1 MKMALSMPLRLTP
14 MQIAIVV
21 SLLLHAGLLVFRW
34 ADPQGFD
41 RLMTQMPLDI
51 ILVNARSSAA
61 APDKPQA
68 LAQANLQGGG
78 DVAQGRAQSP
88 LPMAER
94 RQSGQADD
102 AATAKLRQLKQQ
114 QSALLAQVKQQLS
127 INSTQQSAN
136 ATEAAAIDQQRRQLL
151 DTLAE
156 IEQRINEQNA
166 RPRTRYVSPSTREVS
181 YALYHDHMRR
191 LIEEHGTRFF
201 PQIQGRK
208 LYGSLTLMLTVNAQG
223 RVIAS
228 ATGVE
233 RNGQICARTQGFRA
247 LHMRRSAVDAD
258 GPAACRRPHCRR
270 ITQISAR
277 VNDPLEAAAS
287 CANGQREHSSPTQS
301 CYDLADC
308 FLVPADYRFY

>member
-1 MKMALSMPLRLTP
+1 MKMAISMPQRLTP

-102 AATAKLRQLKQQ
+102 AATARLRQLKQQ
-114 QSALLAQVKQQLS
+114 QTALLAQIKQQLS

-228 ATGVE
+228 QVVKSSGQPELDKLALALAENAGPFGPFSTEMKREFDQLAMVSRYTFK
-233 RNGQICARTQGFRA
+233 RNQTVQ
-247 LHMRRSAVDAD
+247 AD
-258 GPAACRRPHCRR
+258 NPE
-270 ITQISAR
+270 Q
-277 VNDPLEAAAS
+277 
-287 CANGQREHSSPTQS
+287 
-301 CYDLADC
+301 
-308 FLVPADYRFY
+308 

>member
-1 MKMALSMPLRLTP
+1 MKMAISMPLRLTP

-88 LPMAER
+88 LPLSER
-94 RQSGQADD
+94 SQSGQADD

-127 INSTQQSAN
+127 INSTRQSAN
-136 ATEAAAIDQQRRQLL
+136 ASEAAAMDQQRRQLL

-228 ATGVE
+228 QVLKSSGQPELDKLALVLAENAGPFGTFSAEMKREFDQLAMVSRYTFK
-233 RNGQICARTQGFRA
+233 RNLTVQ
-247 LHMRRSAVDAD
+247 AD
-258 GPAACRRPHCRR
+258 NPE
-270 ITQISAR
+270 Q
-277 VNDPLEAAAS
+277 
-287 CANGQREHSSPTQS
+287 
-301 CYDLADC
+301 
-308 FLVPADYRFY
+308 

>member
-1 MKMALSMPLRLTP
+1 MKMAIRMPLRLTP

-21 SLLLHAGLLVFRW
+21 SLLLHAGLLVFRL

-88 LPMAER
+88 LPLSER
-94 RQSGQADD
+94 SQSGQADD

-127 INSTQQSAN
+127 INSTRESAN
-136 ATEAAAIDQQRRQLL
+136 ASEAAAMDQQRRQLL

-208 LYGSLTLMLTVNAQG
+208 LYGSLTLVLTVNAQG

-228 ATGVE
+228 QVVKSSGQPELDKLALSLAENAGPFGPFTAEMKREFDQLAMVSRYTFK
-233 RNGQICARTQGFRA
+233 RNQTVQ
-247 LHMRRSAVDAD
+247 AD
-258 GPAACRRPHCRR
+258 NPE
-270 ITQISAR
+270 Q
-277 VNDPLEAAAS
+277 
-287 CANGQREHSSPTQS
+287 
-301 CYDLADC
+301 
-308 FLVPADYRFY
+308 

>member
-1 MKMALSMPLRLTP
+1 MMKAISMPLRLTP
-14 MQIAIVV
+14 LQIAVGV
-21 SLLLHAGLLVFRW
+21 SLLLHAGLLVFRL

-51 ILVNARSSAA
+51 ILVNARSNAG

-78 DVAQGRAQSP
+78 DVAQGRSQSP
-88 LPMAER
+88 LPMSER
-94 RQSGQADD
+94 NQSGQADD
-102 AATAKLRQLKQQ
+102 AATARLRQLKQQ

-127 INSTQQSAN
+127 INNTRQSAN
-136 ATEAAAIDQQRRQLL
+136 ASEAAAIDQQRRQLL

-156 IEQRINEQNA
+156 IEQRINEQNT

-181 YALYHDHMRR
+181 YALYHDRMRR

-208 LYGSLTLMLTVNAQG
+208 LYGSLTLVLTVNAQG

-228 ATGVE
+228 QFLKSSGQPELDKLALALAETAGPFGLFSAEMKREFDQLAMVSRYTFK
-233 RNGQICARTQGFRA
+233 RNQTVQ
-247 LHMRRSAVDAD
+247 AD
-258 GPAACRRPHCRR
+258 NPE
-270 ITQISAR
+270 Q
-277 VNDPLEAAAS
+277 
-287 CANGQREHSSPTQS
+287 
-301 CYDLADC
+301 
-308 FLVPADYRFY
+308 

>member
-1 MKMALSMPLRLTP
+1 MKMAISMPLRLTP

-88 LPMAER
+88 LPLSER
-94 RQSGQADD
+94 SQSGQADD

-127 INSTQQSAN
+127 INSTRQSAN
-136 ATEAAAIDQQRRQLL
+136 ASEAAAMDQQRRQLL

-208 LYGSLTLMLTVNAQG
+208 LYGSLTLVLTVNAQG

-228 ATGVE
+228 QVVKSSGQPELDKLALSLAENAGPFGPFTAEMKREFDQLAMVSRYTFK
-233 RNGQICARTQGFRA
+233 RNQTVQ
-247 LHMRRSAVDAD
+247 AD
-258 GPAACRRPHCRR
+258 NPE
-270 ITQISAR
+270 Q
-277 VNDPLEAAAS
+277 
-287 CANGQREHSSPTQS
+287 
-301 CYDLADC
+301 
-308 FLVPADYRFY
+308 

>member
-1 MKMALSMPLRLTP
+1 MKMAISMPLRLTP

-21 SLLLHAGLLVFRW
+21 SLLLHAGLLVFRL

-78 DVAQGRAQSP
+78 EVAQGRAQSP
-88 LPMAER
+88 LPLSER
-94 RQSGQADD
+94 SQSGQADD

-127 INSTQQSAN
+127 INSTRQSAN
-136 ATEAAAIDQQRRQLL
+136 ASEAAAIDQQRRQLL

-166 RPRTRYVSPSTREVS
+166 RPRTRYVSPATREVS

-228 ATGVE
+228 QVLKSSGQPELDKLALALAENAGPFGTFSAEMKREFDQLAMVSRYTFK
-233 RNGQICARTQGFRA
+233 RNLTVQ
-247 LHMRRSAVDAD
+247 AD
-258 GPAACRRPHCRR
+258 NPE
-270 ITQISAR
+270 Q
-277 VNDPLEAAAS
+277 
-287 CANGQREHSSPTQS
+287 
-301 CYDLADC
+301 
-308 FLVPADYRFY
+308 

>member
-1 MKMALSMPLRLTP
+1 MKMAISMPLRLTP

-88 LPMAER
+88 LPLSER
-94 RQSGQADD
+94 SQSGQADD

-127 INSTQQSAN
+127 INSTRQSAN
-136 ATEAAAIDQQRRQLL
+136 ASEAAAIDQQRRQLL

-166 RPRTRYVSPSTREVS
+166 RPRTRYVSPATREVS

-228 ATGVE
+228 QVLKSSGQPELDKLALALAENAGPFGTFSAEMKREFDQLAMVSRYTFK
-233 RNGQICARTQGFRA
+233 RNLTVQ
-247 LHMRRSAVDAD
+247 AD
-258 GPAACRRPHCRR
+258 NPE
-270 ITQISAR
+270 Q
-277 VNDPLEAAAS
+277 
-287 CANGQREHSSPTQS
+287 
-301 CYDLADC
+301 
-308 FLVPADYRFY
+308 

>member
-1 MKMALSMPLRLTP
+1 MKMAISMPLRLTP

-21 SLLLHAGLLVFRW
+21 SLLLHAGLLVFRL

-88 LPMAER
+88 LPLSER

-127 INSTQQSAN
+127 INSTRQSAN
-136 ATEAAAIDQQRRQLL
+136 ASEAAAIDQQRRQLL

-166 RPRTRYVSPSTREVS
+166 RPRTRYVSPATREVS

-228 ATGVE
+228 QVLKSSGQPELDKLALALAENAGPFGTFSAEMKREFDQLAMVSRYTFK
-233 RNGQICARTQGFRA
+233 RNLTVQ
-247 LHMRRSAVDAD
+247 AD
-258 GPAACRRPHCRR
+258 NPE
-270 ITQISAR
+270 Q
-277 VNDPLEAAAS
+277 
-287 CANGQREHSSPTQS
+287 
-301 CYDLADC
+301 
-308 FLVPADYRFY
+308 

>member
-1 MKMALSMPLRLTP
+1 MPLRLTP

-21 SLLLHAGLLVFRW
+21 SLLLHAGLLVFRL

-88 LPMAER
+88 LPLSER
-94 RQSGQADD
+94 SQSGQADD

-127 INSTQQSAN
+127 INSTRQSAN
-136 ATEAAAIDQQRRQLL
+136 ASEAAAIDQQRRQLL

-166 RPRTRYVSPSTREVS
+166 RPRTRYVSPATREVS

-228 ATGVE
+228 QVLKSSGQPELDKLALALAENAGPFGTFSAEMKREFDQLAMVSRYTFK
-233 RNGQICARTQGFRA
+233 RNLTVQ
-247 LHMRRSAVDAD
+247 AD
-258 GPAACRRPHCRR
+258 NPE
-270 ITQISAR
+270 Q
-277 VNDPLEAAAS
+277 
-287 CANGQREHSSPTQS
+287 
-301 CYDLADC
+301 
-308 FLVPADYRFY
+308 

>member
-1 MKMALSMPLRLTP
+1 MKMAISMPLRLTP

-88 LPMAER
+88 LPLSER
-94 RQSGQADD
+94 SQSGQADD

-127 INSTQQSAN
+127 INSTRQSAN
-136 ATEAAAIDQQRRQLL
+136 ASEAAAIDQQRRQLL

-228 ATGVE
+228 QVLKSSGQPELDKLALALAENAGPFGTFSAEMKREFDQLAMVSRYTFK
-233 RNGQICARTQGFRA
+233 RNLTVQ
-247 LHMRRSAVDAD
+247 AD
-258 GPAACRRPHCRR
+258 NPE
-270 ITQISAR
+270 Q
-277 VNDPLEAAAS
+277 
-287 CANGQREHSSPTQS
+287 
-301 CYDLADC
+301 
-308 FLVPADYRFY
+308 

>member
-1 MKMALSMPLRLTP
+1 MKMAISMPLRLTP

-88 LPMAER
+88 LPLSER
-94 RQSGQADD
+94 SQSGQADD

-127 INSTQQSAN
+127 INSTRQSAN
-136 ATEAAAIDQQRRQLL
+136 ASEAAAIDQQRRQLL

-156 IEQRINEQNA
+156 IEQRINVQNA

-228 ATGVE
+228 QVLKSSGQPELDKLALALAENAGPFGTFSAEMKREFDQLAMVSRYTFK
-233 RNGQICARTQGFRA
+233 RNLTVQ
-247 LHMRRSAVDAD
+247 AD
-258 GPAACRRPHCRR
+258 NPE
-270 ITQISAR
+270 Q
-277 VNDPLEAAAS
+277 
-287 CANGQREHSSPTQS
+287 
-301 CYDLADC
+301 
-308 FLVPADYRFY
+308 

>member
-1 MKMALSMPLRLTP
+1 MKMAISMPLRLTP

-21 SLLLHAGLLVFRW
+21 SLLLHAGLLVFRL

-88 LPMAER
+88 LPLSER
-94 RQSGQADD
+94 SQSGQADD

-127 INSTQQSAN
+127 INSTRQSAN
-136 ATEAAAIDQQRRQLL
+136 ASEAAAIDQQRHQLL

-228 ATGVE
+228 QVLKSSGQPELDKLALALAQNAGPFGTFSAEMKREFDQLAMVSRYTFK
-233 RNGQICARTQGFRA
+233 RNLTVQ
-247 LHMRRSAVDAD
+247 AD
-258 GPAACRRPHCRR
+258 NPE
-270 ITQISAR
+270 Q
-277 VNDPLEAAAS
+277 
-287 CANGQREHSSPTQS
+287 
-301 CYDLADC
+301 
-308 FLVPADYRFY
+308 

>member
-1 MKMALSMPLRLTP
+1 MKMAISMPLRLTP

-21 SLLLHAGLLVFRW
+21 SLLLHAGLLVFRL

-88 LPMAER
+88 LPLSER

-127 INSTQQSAN
+127 INSTRESAN
-136 ATEAAAIDQQRRQLL
+136 ASEAAAMDQQRRQLL

-208 LYGSLTLMLTVNAQG
+208 LYGSLTLVLTVNAQG

-228 ATGVE
+228 QVVKSSGQPELDKLALSLAENAGPFGPFTAEMKREFDQLAMVSRYTFK
-233 RNGQICARTQGFRA
+233 RNQTVQ
-247 LHMRRSAVDAD
+247 AD
-258 GPAACRRPHCRR
+258 NPE
-270 ITQISAR
+270 Q
-277 VNDPLEAAAS
+277 
-287 CANGQREHSSPTQS
+287 
-301 CYDLADC
+301 
-308 FLVPADYRFY
+308 

>member
-1 MKMALSMPLRLTP
+1 MKMAISMPLRLTS

-88 LPMAER
+88 LPLSER
-94 RQSGQADD
+94 SQSGQADD

-127 INSTQQSAN
+127 INSTRQSAN
-136 ATEAAAIDQQRRQLL
+136 ASEAAAIDQQRRQLL

-166 RPRTRYVSPSTREVS
+166 RPRTRYVSPATREVS

-228 ATGVE
+228 QVLKSSGQPELDKLALALAENAGPFGTFSAEMKHEFDQLAMVSRYTFK
-233 RNGQICARTQGFRA
+233 RNLTVQ
-247 LHMRRSAVDAD
+247 AD
-258 GPAACRRPHCRR
+258 NPE
-270 ITQISAR
+270 Q
-277 VNDPLEAAAS
+277 
-287 CANGQREHSSPTQS
+287 
-301 CYDLADC
+301 
-308 FLVPADYRFY
+308 

>member
-1 MKMALSMPLRLTP
+1 MKMAISMPLRLTP

-21 SLLLHAGLLVFRW
+21 SLLLHAGLLVFRL

-88 LPMAER
+88 LPLSER
-94 RQSGQADD
+94 SQSGQADD

-127 INSTQQSAN
+127 INSTRQSAN
-136 ATEAAAIDQQRRQLL
+136 ASEAAAMDQQRRQLL

-208 LYGSLTLMLTVNAQG
+208 LYGSLTLVLTVNAQG

-228 ATGVE
+228 QVVKSSGQPELDKLALSLAENAGPFGPFTAEMKREFDQLAMVSRYTFK
-233 RNGQICARTQGFRA
+233 RNQTVQ
-247 LHMRRSAVDAD
+247 AD
-258 GPAACRRPHCRR
+258 NPE
-270 ITQISAR
+270 Q
-277 VNDPLEAAAS
+277 
-287 CANGQREHSSPTQS
+287 
-301 CYDLADC
+301 
-308 FLVPADYRFY
+308 

>member
-1 MKMALSMPLRLTP
+1 MKMAISMPLRLTP

-88 LPMAER
+88 LPLSER
-94 RQSGQADD
+94 SQSGQADD

-127 INSTQQSAN
+127 INSTRQSAN
-136 ATEAAAIDQQRRQLL
+136 ASEAAAIDQQRRQLL

-228 ATGVE
+228 QVLKSSGQPELDKLALALAQNAGPFGTFSAEMKREFDQLAMVSRYTFK
-233 RNGQICARTQGFRA
+233 RNLTVQ
-247 LHMRRSAVDAD
+247 AD
-258 GPAACRRPHCRR
+258 NPE
-270 ITQISAR
+270 Q
-277 VNDPLEAAAS
+277 
-287 CANGQREHSSPTQS
+287 
-301 CYDLADC
+301 
-308 FLVPADYRFY
+308 

>member
-51 ILVNARSSAA
+51 ILVNARSNAG

-88 LPMAER
+88 LPLSER
-94 RQSGQADD
+94 SQSGQADD

-127 INSTQQSAN
+127 INSTRQSAN
-136 ATEAAAIDQQRRQLL
+136 ASEAAAIDQQRRQLL

-166 RPRTRYVSPSTREVS
+166 RPRTRYVSPATREVS

-208 LYGSLTLMLTVNAQG
+208 LYGSLTLVLTINAQG

-228 ATGVE
+228 QVVKSSGQPELDKLALALAENAGPFGTFSAEMKREFDQLAMVSRYTFK
-233 RNGQICARTQGFRA
+233 RNLTVQ
-247 LHMRRSAVDAD
+247 AD
-258 GPAACRRPHCRR
+258 NPE
-270 ITQISAR
+270 Q
-277 VNDPLEAAAS
+277 
-287 CANGQREHSSPTQS
+287 
-301 CYDLADC
+301 
-308 FLVPADYRFY
+308 

>member
-1 MKMALSMPLRLTP
+1 MKMAISMPLRLTP

-21 SLLLHAGLLVFRW
+21 SLLLHAGLLVFRL

-88 LPMAER
+88 LPLSER
-94 RQSGQADD
+94 SQSGQADD

-127 INSTQQSAN
+127 INSTRQSAN
-136 ATEAAAIDQQRRQLL
+136 ASEAAAIDQQRRQLL

-228 ATGVE
+228 QVLKSSGQPELDKLALALAENAGPFGTFSAEMKREFDQLAMVSRYTFK
-233 RNGQICARTQGFRA
+233 RNLTVQ
-247 LHMRRSAVDAD
+247 AD
-258 GPAACRRPHCRR
+258 NPE
-270 ITQISAR
+270 Q
-277 VNDPLEAAAS
+277 
-287 CANGQREHSSPTQS
+287 
-301 CYDLADC
+301 
-308 FLVPADYRFY
+308 

>member
-1 MKMALSMPLRLTP
+1 MKMAISMPLRLTP

-21 SLLLHAGLLVFRW
+21 SLLLHAGLLVFRL

-41 RLMTQMPLDI
+41 RLMTQVPLDI

-88 LPMAER
+88 LPLSER

-127 INSTQQSAN
+127 INSTRQSAN
-136 ATEAAAIDQQRRQLL
+136 ASEAAAMDQQRRQLL

-228 ATGVE
+228 QVLKSSGQPELDKLALALAENAGPFGTFSAEMKREFDQLAMVSRYTFK
-233 RNGQICARTQGFRA
+233 RNLTVQ
-247 LHMRRSAVDAD
+247 AD
-258 GPAACRRPHCRR
+258 NPE
-270 ITQISAR
+270 Q
-277 VNDPLEAAAS
+277 
-287 CANGQREHSSPTQS
+287 
-301 CYDLADC
+301 
-308 FLVPADYRFY
+308 

>member
-51 ILVNARSSAA
+51 ILVNARSNAG

-78 DVAQGRAQSP
+78 NVAQGRAQSP
-88 LPMAER
+88 LPMSER
-94 RQSGQADD
+94 RQSGQANDT
-102 AATAKLRQLKQQ
+102 ATAKLRQLKQQ

-127 INSTQQSAN
+127 INSSQQSAN
-136 ATEAAAIDQQRRQLL
+136 AAEAAAIDQQRRQLL

-208 LYGSLTLMLTVNAQG
+208 LYGSLTLVLTINAQG

-228 ATGVE
+228 QVVKSSGQPELDKLALTLAENAGPFGTFSAEMKREFDQLAMVSRYTFK
-233 RNGQICARTQGFRA
+233 RNLTVQ
-247 LHMRRSAVDAD
+247 AD
-258 GPAACRRPHCRR
+258 NPE
-270 ITQISAR
+270 Q
-277 VNDPLEAAAS
+277 
-287 CANGQREHSSPTQS
+287 
-301 CYDLADC
+301 
-308 FLVPADYRFY
+308 

>member
-1 MKMALSMPLRLTP
+1 MKMAISMPLRLTP

-21 SLLLHAGLLVFRW
+21 SLLLHAGLLVFRL

-41 RLMTQMPLDI
+41 RLMTQVPLDI

-88 LPMAER
+88 LPLSER

-127 INSTQQSAN
+127 INSTRQSAN
-136 ATEAAAIDQQRRQLL
+136 ASEAAAMDQQRRQLL

-208 LYGSLTLMLTVNAQG
+208 LYGSLTLVLTVNAQG

-228 ATGVE
+228 QVVKSSGQPELDKLALSLAENAGPFGPFTAEMKREFDQLAMVSRYTFK
-233 RNGQICARTQGFRA
+233 RNQTVQ
-247 LHMRRSAVDAD
+247 AD
-258 GPAACRRPHCRR
+258 NPE
-270 ITQISAR
+270 Q
-277 VNDPLEAAAS
+277 
-287 CANGQREHSSPTQS
+287 
-301 CYDLADC
+301 
-308 FLVPADYRFY
+308 

>member
-1 MKMALSMPLRLTP
+1 MKMALSMSLRLTP

-51 ILVNARSSAA
+51 ILVNARSNAD

-102 AATAKLRQLKQQ
+102 AATARLRQLKQQ

-228 ATGVE
+228 QVVKTSGQPELDKLALTLAENAGPFGPFSAEMKREFDQLAMVSRYTFK
-233 RNGQICARTQGFRA
+233 RNQTVQ
-247 LHMRRSAVDAD
+247 AD
-258 GPAACRRPHCRR
+258 NPE
-270 ITQISAR
+270 Q
-277 VNDPLEAAAS
+277 
-287 CANGQREHSSPTQS
+287 
-301 CYDLADC
+301 
-308 FLVPADYRFY
+308 

>member
-1 MKMALSMPLRLTP
+1 MTMAISMPLRLTP
-14 MQIAIVV
+14 MHTAVAV
-21 SLLLHAGLLVFRW
+21 SLLLHGGLLVFRL

-41 RLMTQMPLDI
+41 RLMTQVPLDI
-51 ILVNARSSAA
+51 VLVNARSSAA

-88 LPMAER
+88 LPLSER

-127 INSTQQSAN
+127 INSTRQSAN
-136 ATEAAAIDQQRRQLL
+136 ASEAAATEQQRRQLL

-201 PQIQGRK
+201 PQTQGRK
-208 LYGSLTLMLTVNAQG
+208 LYGSLTLVLTVNAQG

-228 ATGVE
+228 QVLKSSGQPELDKLALALAENAGPFGPFTTEMKREFDQLAMVSRYTFK
-233 RNGQICARTQGFRA
+233 RNQTVQ
-247 LHMRRSAVDAD
+247 AD
-258 GPAACRRPHCRR
+258 NPE
-270 ITQISAR
+270 Q
-277 VNDPLEAAAS
+277 
-287 CANGQREHSSPTQS
+287 
-301 CYDLADC
+301 
-308 FLVPADYRFY
+308 

>member
-1 MKMALSMPLRLTP
+1 MKMAISMPLRLTP

-21 SLLLHAGLLVFRW
+21 SLLLHAGLLVFRL

-51 ILVNARSSAA
+51 ILVNARSSAD

-88 LPMAER
+88 LPLSER

-127 INSTQQSAN
+127 INSTRQSAN
-136 ATEAAAIDQQRRQLL
+136 ASEAAAVDQQRRQLL

-208 LYGSLTLMLTVNAQG
+208 LYGSLTLVLTVNAQG

-228 ATGVE
+228 QVVKSSGQPELDKLALSLAENAGPFGPFTAEMKREFDQLAMVSRYTFK
-233 RNGQICARTQGFRA
+233 RNQTVQ
-247 LHMRRSAVDAD
+247 AD
-258 GPAACRRPHCRR
+258 NPE
-270 ITQISAR
+270 Q
-277 VNDPLEAAAS
+277 
-287 CANGQREHSSPTQS
+287 
-301 CYDLADC
+301 
-308 FLVPADYRFY
+308 

>member
-1 MKMALSMPLRLTP
+1 MKMAISMPLRLTP

-21 SLLLHAGLLVFRW
+21 SLLLHSGLLVFRW

-88 LPMAER
+88 LPLSER
-94 RQSGQADD
+94 SQSGQADD

-127 INSTQQSAN
+127 INSTRQSAN
-136 ATEAAAIDQQRRQLL
+136 ASEAAAIDQQRRQLL

-228 ATGVE
+228 QVLKSSGQPELDKLALALAENAGPFGTFSAEMKREFDQLAMVSRYTFK
-233 RNGQICARTQGFRA
+233 RNLTVQ
-247 LHMRRSAVDAD
+247 AD
-258 GPAACRRPHCRR
+258 NPE
-270 ITQISAR
+270 Q
-277 VNDPLEAAAS
+277 
-287 CANGQREHSSPTQS
+287 
-301 CYDLADC
+301 
-308 FLVPADYRFY
+308 

>member
-1 MKMALSMPLRLTP
+1 MKMAISMPLRLTP

-88 LPMAER
+88 LPLSER
-94 RQSGQADD
+94 SQSGQADD

-127 INSTQQSAN
+127 INSTRQSAN
-136 ATEAAAIDQQRRQLL
+136 TSEAAAIDQQRRQLL

-166 RPRTRYVSPSTREVS
+166 RPRTRYVSPATREVS

-228 ATGVE
+228 QVLKSSGQPELDKLALALAENAGPFGTFSAEMKREFDQLAMVSRYTFK
-233 RNGQICARTQGFRA
+233 RNLTVQ
-247 LHMRRSAVDAD
+247 AD
-258 GPAACRRPHCRR
+258 NPE
-270 ITQISAR
+270 Q
-277 VNDPLEAAAS
+277 
-287 CANGQREHSSPTQS
+287 
-301 CYDLADC
+301 
-308 FLVPADYRFY
+308 

>member
-1 MKMALSMPLRLTP
+1 MKMAISMPLRLAP

-21 SLLLHAGLLVFRW
+21 SLLLHAGLLVFRL

-88 LPMAER
+88 LPLSER
-94 RQSGQADD
+94 SQSGQADD

-127 INSTQQSAN
+127 INSTRQSAN
-136 ATEAAAIDQQRRQLL
+136 ASEAAAIDQQRRQLL

-166 RPRTRYVSPSTREVS
+166 RPRTRYVSPATREVS

-228 ATGVE
+228 QVLKSSGQPELDKLALALAENAGPFGTFSAEMKREFDQLAMVSRYTFK
-233 RNGQICARTQGFRA
+233 RNLTVQ
-247 LHMRRSAVDAD
+247 AD
-258 GPAACRRPHCRR
+258 NPE
-270 ITQISAR
+270 Q
-277 VNDPLEAAAS
+277 
-287 CANGQREHSSPTQS
+287 
-301 CYDLADC
+301 
-308 FLVPADYRFY
+308 

>member
-51 ILVNARSSAA
+51 ILVNARSNAG

-88 LPMAER
+88 LPMSER
-94 RQSGQADD
+94 RQSGQAND

-127 INSTQQSAN
+127 INSSQQSAN
-136 ATEAAAIDQQRRQLL
+136 AAEAAAIDQQRRQLL

-208 LYGSLTLMLTVNAQG
+208 LYGSLTLVLTINAQG

-228 ATGVE
+228 QVVKSSGQPELDKLALTLAENAGPFGPFSTEMKREFDQLAMVSRYTFK
-233 RNGQICARTQGFRA
+233 RNLTVQ
-247 LHMRRSAVDAD
+247 AD
-258 GPAACRRPHCRR
+258 NPE
-270 ITQISAR
+270 Q
-277 VNDPLEAAAS
+277 
-287 CANGQREHSSPTQS
+287 
-301 CYDLADC
+301 
-308 FLVPADYRFY
+308 

>member
-1 MKMALSMPLRLTP
+1 MKMAISMPLRLTP

-21 SLLLHAGLLVFRW
+21 SLLLHAGLLVFRL

-51 ILVNARSSAA
+51 ILVNARSSAD

-88 LPMAER
+88 LPLSER
-94 RQSGQADD
+94 RKSGQADD

-127 INSTQQSAN
+127 INSTRESAN
-136 ATEAAAIDQQRRQLL
+136 ASEAAAMDQQRRQLL

-208 LYGSLTLMLTVNAQG
+208 LYGSLTLVLTVNAQG

-228 ATGVE
+228 QVVKSSGQPELDKLALSLAENAGPFGPFTAEMKREFDQLAMVSRYTFK
-233 RNGQICARTQGFRA
+233 RNQTVQ
-247 LHMRRSAVDAD
+247 AD
-258 GPAACRRPHCRR
+258 NPE
-270 ITQISAR
+270 Q
-277 VNDPLEAAAS
+277 
-287 CANGQREHSSPTQS
+287 
-301 CYDLADC
+301 
-308 FLVPADYRFY
+308 

>member
-14 MQIAIVV
+14 LQIAIVV

-51 ILVNARSSAA
+51 ILVNARSNAG

-78 DVAQGRAQSP
+78 NVAQGRAQSP
-88 LPMAER
+88 LPMSER
-94 RQSGQADD
+94 RQSGQAND

-127 INSTQQSAN
+127 INSSQQSAN
-136 ATEAAAIDQQRRQLL
+136 AAEAAAIDQQRRQLL

-208 LYGSLTLMLTVNAQG
+208 LYGSLTLVLTINAQG

-228 ATGVE
+228 QVVKSSGQPELDKLALALAENAGPFGPFSTEMKREFDQLAMVSRYTFK
-233 RNGQICARTQGFRA
+233 RNLTVQ
-247 LHMRRSAVDAD
+247 AD
-258 GPAACRRPHCRR
+258 NPE
-270 ITQISAR
+270 Q
-277 VNDPLEAAAS
+277 
-287 CANGQREHSSPTQS
+287 
-301 CYDLADC
+301 
-308 FLVPADYRFY
+308 

>member
-1 MKMALSMPLRLTP
+1 MKMAISMPLRLTP

-88 LPMAER
+88 LPLSER

-127 INSTQQSAN
+127 INSTRQSAN
-136 ATEAAAIDQQRRQLL
+136 ASEAAAIDQQRRQLL

-228 ATGVE
+228 QVLKSSGQPELDKLALALAENAGPFGTFSAEMKREFDQLAMVSRYTFK
-233 RNGQICARTQGFRA
+233 RNLTVQ
-247 LHMRRSAVDAD
+247 AD
-258 GPAACRRPHCRR
+258 NPE
-270 ITQISAR
+270 Q
-277 VNDPLEAAAS
+277 
-287 CANGQREHSSPTQS
+287 
-301 CYDLADC
+301 
-308 FLVPADYRFY
+308 

>member
-1 MKMALSMPLRLTP
+1 MKMAISMPLRLTP

-21 SLLLHAGLLVFRW
+21 SLLLHAGLLVFRL

-51 ILVNARSSAA
+51 ILVNARSSAD

-88 LPMAER
+88 LPLSER

-127 INSTQQSAN
+127 INSTRQSAN
-136 ATEAAAIDQQRRQLL
+136 ASEAAAIDQQRRQLL

-166 RPRTRYVSPSTREVS
+166 RPRTRYVSPATREVS

-228 ATGVE
+228 QVLKSSGQPELDKLALALAENAGPFGTFSAEMKREFDQLAMVSRYTFK
-233 RNGQICARTQGFRA
+233 RNLTVQ
-247 LHMRRSAVDAD
+247 AD
-258 GPAACRRPHCRR
+258 NPE
-270 ITQISAR
+270 Q
-277 VNDPLEAAAS
+277 
-287 CANGQREHSSPTQS
+287 
-301 CYDLADC
+301 
-308 FLVPADYRFY
+308 

>member
-1 MKMALSMPLRLTP
+1 MKMAISMPLRLTP

-21 SLLLHAGLLVFRW
+21 SLLLHAGLLVFRL

-41 RLMTQMPLDI
+41 RLMTQVPLDI

-88 LPMAER
+88 LPLSER

-127 INSTQQSAN
+127 INSTRQSAN
-136 ATEAAAIDQQRRQLL
+136 ASEAAAMDQQRRQLL

-166 RPRTRYVSPSTREVS
+166 RPRTRYVSPATREVS

-228 ATGVE
+228 QVLKSSGQPELDKLALALAQNAGPFGTFSAEMKREFDQLAMVSRYTFK
-233 RNGQICARTQGFRA
+233 RNLTVQ
-247 LHMRRSAVDAD
+247 AD
-258 GPAACRRPHCRR
+258 NPE
-270 ITQISAR
+270 Q
-277 VNDPLEAAAS
+277 
-287 CANGQREHSSPTQS
+287 
-301 CYDLADC
+301 
-308 FLVPADYRFY
+308 

>member
-1 MKMALSMPLRLTP
+1 MKMAISMPLRLTP

-21 SLLLHAGLLVFRW
+21 SLLLHAGLLVFRL

-41 RLMTQMPLDI
+41 RLMTQVPLDI

-88 LPMAER
+88 LPLSER

-127 INSTQQSAN
+127 INSTRQSAN
-136 ATEAAAIDQQRRQLL
+136 ASEAAAIDQQRRQLL

-228 ATGVE
+228 QVLKSSGQPELDKLALALAENAGPFGTFSAEMKREFDQLAMVSRYTFK
-233 RNGQICARTQGFRA
+233 RNLTVQ
-247 LHMRRSAVDAD
+247 AD
-258 GPAACRRPHCRR
+258 NPE
-270 ITQISAR
+270 Q
-277 VNDPLEAAAS
+277 
-287 CANGQREHSSPTQS
+287 
-301 CYDLADC
+301 
-308 FLVPADYRFY
+308 